1 MKKIMTVMAAALT
14 LAACEKSTP
23 LAVPVTELSATLEA
37 GDTKS
42 HIAENKV
49 LWDANDEINVFS
61 QAEGA
66 YVNSKFAT
74 SDGGATAVFKGPGIA
89 LDNNVYALYP
99 YNANAT
105 CDASTGIGTAA
116 AFNEQ
121 KVVNGSF
128 GKEVNLAVGKYAG
141 EKSISFKNVGA
152 LLSFKLTQERADTIR
167 RIEIKANDGTP
178 LAFTGAASIQ
188 WNEGAP
194 VLSTAPG
201 AETSDVIKLTPSAE
215 TFATGDTYYVWVMP
229 GEYKGITITLVSP
242 TQMTA
247 VKTGENTLTIARNQV
262 VSLGEIGGLEF
273 KAKTVETKTLSFDFT
288 GDPLEGW
295 PTTDNWQDGPGE
307 KACIYPLDGVN
318 YEFFL
323 TDVGNGTKARVAWV
337 KSKGGLLW
345 YAGWRYL
352 GLPAIENFKLIKVS
366 GVMCLATNAKRKAG
380 IVTAVAP
387 TNEELTVEQAHT
399 FVKGGEST
407 GWTTG
412 GETYTFNL
420 EETEANTRYYL
431 MCTATSIGVSKLDLV
446 YEKVE

>member
-23 LAVPVTELSATLEA
+23 IAVPVTELSATLEA

-229 GEYKGITITLVSP
+229 GEYKGITVTLVSP

-273 KAKTVETKTLSFDFT
+273 KGKTAETKTLSFDFT

-307 KACIYPLDGVN
+307 KTCIYPVDGV
-318 YEFFL
+318 
-323 TDVGNGTKARVAWV
+323 
-337 KSKGGLLW
+337 
-345 YAGWRYL
+345 
-352 GLPAIENFKLIKVS
+352 I
-366 GVMCLATNAKRKAG
+366 
-380 IVTAVAP
+380 
-387 TNEELTVEQAHT
+387 
-399 FVKGGEST
+399 
-407 GWTTG
+407 
-412 GETYTFNL
+412 
-420 EETEANTRYYL
+420 
-431 MCTATSIGVSKLDLV
+431 
-446 YEKVE
+446 